1 MIAQLDSSYQWNLL
15 NKNGNVANKLVGV
28 IKNGKTVTPDMMP
41 SAMLKIKNRI
51 KSVITSKVLDA
62 IDKGEIMMVYEE
74 GGKVPIYMPFTLIRK
89 DNVPNSCV
97 AIVFLNVCDASMSG
111 DEVIVDERKLKVSL
125 EAAYFA
131 LKMFYMGDSPRI
143 RTAEFIRSSSRVH
156 SSILTEC
163 LNRKHSIKLDPD
175 VYNGIIYM
183 DTKYYIQ
190 TVLGAT
196 TIKEDA
202 LQSYCLYNC
211 KNANLSILN
220 KIDDMFEQKD
230 LTNISTLLTKM
241 TEVDV
246 FAKRLKNLTVSNFIE
261 SYINMY
267 NASMLL
273 SLELLPYFV
282 YNIIAVNESTFINNY
297 GMLKNIVGQDG
308 KKIYA
313 SLVTTL
319 SD

>member
-1 MIAQLDSSYQWNLL
+1 MIAQLDNSYQWNLL
-15 NKNGNVANKLVGV
+15 NKNGHVANTLVGI
-28 IKNGKTVTPDMMP
+28 IKDGTTVTPAMMP
-41 SAMLKIKNRI
+41 SAMIKIKNRI
-51 KSVITSKVLDA
+51 KSVITTKVFDA
-62 IDKGEIMMVYEE
+62 VENGDIMMVYKD
-74 GGKVPIYMPFTLIRK
+74 GAHVPVYIPFTLIRK
-89 DNVPNSCV
+89 DNKPNSCV

-111 DEVIVDERKLKVSL
+111 DELIVDERKLKVSL
-125 EAAYFA
+125 ESAYFA
-131 LKMFYMGDSPRI
+131 LKMFYMGDSPKI
-143 RTAEFIRSSSRVH
+143 RTSEFIRSSSRIH
-156 SSILTEC
+156 SSIMTEC

-183 DTKYYIQ
+183 DTKYYIT

-196 TIKEDA
+196 TMSSDA

-211 KNANLSILN
+211 KGANLSVLN
-220 KIDDMFEQKD
+220 RLEDMFDPSD
-230 LTNISTLLTKM
+230 LVNIGALLTKF
-241 TEVDV
+241 TQVDI
-246 FAKRLKNLTVSNFIE
+246 FAKRLKNMTVSNFIE

-273 SLELLPYFV
+273 SLELLPYLV

-308 KKIYA
+308 KKVYA

-319 SD
+319 AN